1 MTLQPATPQDLQ
13 TFLSTEQIAAEL
25 ISDLGPTPTVPAA
38 ALALGVDPE
47 QIVKTLLF
55 LVGHSSAD
63 APTPLVVISH
73 GERRVNKKHLATHL
87 GVSKKRIDL
96 APPALVLELL
106 GYPAGGVPPFGHR
119 QQFATLIDA
128 SVLQA
133 AERFGGTIYGGGGD
147 DQTMLKLQLSELLR
161 VVAPEVVML
170 SE

>member
-73 GERRVNKKHLATHL
+73 GERRAFLKSASIWPHRRWYSNYWAILPAAFPPLA
-87 GVSKKRIDL
+87 I
-96 APPALVLELL
+96 
-106 GYPAGGVPPFGHR
+106 
-119 QQFATLIDA
+119 A
-128 SVLQA
+128 SGL
-133 AERFGGTIYGGGGD
+133 
-147 DQTMLKLQLSELLR
+147 
-161 VVAPEVVML
+161 PH
-170 SE
+170 